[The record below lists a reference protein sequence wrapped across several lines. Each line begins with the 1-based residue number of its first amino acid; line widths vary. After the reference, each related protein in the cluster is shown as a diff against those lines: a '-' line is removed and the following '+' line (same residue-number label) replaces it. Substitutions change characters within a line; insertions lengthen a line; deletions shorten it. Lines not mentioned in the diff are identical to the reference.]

1 MKSYPESIIQK
12 IEALEKKYAEM
23 GQDMPAYLDGLLYSN
38 ILTYWDYIH
47 LDTLLSIQKP
57 KTDCND
63 EMIFI
68 TYHQITE
75 LMFHLIISEAEQ
87 LCADKDKPQEIWI
100 KHLSR
105 INRYYRHLISS
116 FDIMIQGMDK
126 DAFRKFRMALLPAS
140 GFQSVQYRKIE
151 IYSSSLWQLLHISHR
166 NIFKE
171 DTSLNTLYQHIYWK
185 SSNIELKSGKKTL
198 TLTMFEEKYDEVLLA
213 LAKSLETQNINH
225 KYLQAHTE
233 IKNNPEIIKELKNF
247 DLNANLFWP
256 LAHYG
261 AADAFLR
268 DKHEVIV
275 ATGGTNWQ
283 TYLPPHHQKI
293 MYFPSLWSEQ
303 EGANWGKVK

>member
-1 MKSYPESIIQK
+1 MKAYPESIIKK
-12 IEALEKKYAEM
+12 IEALEEKYAEM
-23 GQDMPAYLDGLLYSN
+23 GQDMPSYLDGLLYSN

-57 KTDCND
+57 KTDCKD
-63 EMIFI
+63 EIIFI

-75 LMFHLIISEAEQ
+75 LMFRLVIAEAEQ
-87 LCADKDKPQEIWI
+87 LCTDKEQPQEVWI

-105 INRYYRHLISS
+105 INRHFRHLISS
-116 FDIMIQGMDK
+116 FDIMTQGMGK

-151 IYSSSLWQLLHISHR
+151 IYSSNLRQLLHFNER
-166 NIFKE
+166 DIFQE
-171 DTSLNTLYQHIYWK
+171 DTSLNILYQHIYWK
-185 SSNIELKSGKKTL
+185 SSNRELKSGKKTL
-198 TLTMFEEKYDEVLLA
+198 TLTMFEEKYDEMLLN
-213 LAKSLETQNINH
+213 LAKSLQTQNINS
-225 KYLQAHTE
+225 KYLQAHIH
-233 IKNNPEIIKELKNF
+233 IKNNPDIIKELKNL

-268 DKHEVIV
+268 DKQEIIV

-283 TYLPPHHQKI
+283 SYLPPQYQKI
-293 MYFPSLWSEQ
+293 IYFPSLWTEQ
-303 EGANWGKVK
+303 EGANWGSF